1 MTAAPLFRIIEQ
13 QQPTVLL
20 DEADAYLRNNE
31 EARSIVNAGH
41 KKDGAVFRCVGD
53 DHEPRAFNVFC
64 PMVIAGIGSQ
74 RDTIEDRSIIINMKR
89 KMRYEVTKLFRTDK
103 PGNGEMLARQCARW
117 ADDVRIQLGGAD
129 PTIPEGIYNR
139 AGDNWRPILAVAET
153 IGGPLQ
159 EQARVVA
166 QTKTVE
172 ACAGENYGTMLL
184 ADIRT
189 LFVESQRQPLSS
201 EEIRQR
207 LCEQDDRPWADMAWG
222 RGLTKNKLASLL
234 KPFGIRPQ
242 QIKFYNVN
250 QRGYRAE
257 QFADA
262 WARYLEPLP
271 PVPTFIDILYA
282 PMSSIMPPADPAQS
296 ATSLH
301 SNEIN
306 SFDGNQTAT
315 LNAEVAVPGKA
326 TH

>member
-1 MTAAPLFRIIEQ
+1 
-13 QQPTVLL
+13 
-20 DEADAYLRNNE
+20 
-31 EARSIVNAGH
+31 
-41 KKDGAVFRCVGD
+41 
-53 DHEPRAFNVFC
+53 
-64 PMVIAGIGSQ
+64 
-74 RDTIEDRSIIINMKR
+74 
-89 KMRYEVTKLFRTDK
+89 MRYEVTKPFRTDK
-103 PGNGEMLARQCARW
+103 PGDAEMLARQCARW
-117 ADDVRIQLGGAD
+117 ADDVRIRLAGAD

-139 AGDNWRPILAVAET
+139 AADNWRPLLAVAET
-153 IGGPLQ
+153 VGGAVL

-166 QTKTVE
+166 QTKTAE
-172 ACAGENYGTMLL
+172 ASAGENYGTMLL

-201 EEIRQR
+201 KEIVDR
-207 LCEQDDRPWADMAWG
+207 LCEQDDRPWADMDRG

-234 KPFGIRPQ
+234 RPFGIRPQ

-271 PVPTFIDILYA
+271 PVPTSIDILYA

-301 SNEIN
+301 SNQIN
-306 SFDGNQTAT
+306 SFDGKQTAT
-315 LNAEVAVPGKA
+315 ANPEVAIPSEA